1 MYLKEIDS
9 IIKGGVR
16 IIIHHQSLS
25 SILFNSERVTSQ
37 KIIRDCFSQRKKK
50 KKTDKTRILSAI
62 IFFLYIL

>member
-37 KIIRDCFSQRKKK
+37 KIIRDRFSQRKKK
-50 KKTDKTRILSAI
+50 KTDNTRILSAI

>member
-37 KIIRDCFSQRKKK
+37 KIIRDRFSQRKKK
-50 KKTDKTRILSAI
+50 KDRQH
-62 IFFLYIL
+62 